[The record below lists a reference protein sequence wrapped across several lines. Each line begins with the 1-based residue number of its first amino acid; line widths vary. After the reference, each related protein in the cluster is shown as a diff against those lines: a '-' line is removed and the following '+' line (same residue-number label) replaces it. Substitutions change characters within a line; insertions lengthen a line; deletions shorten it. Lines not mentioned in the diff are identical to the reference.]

1 MKDRY
6 ISVDALLK
14 TLEEY
19 HRLSCWNT
27 AVCDADTVLRVLEIV
42 ENIVKN
48 EPPIG
53 PRQLSSRI
61 LKAKDCAIEVYA
73 KMARD
78 DVDRYSKQ
86 EREAETVGN
95 QLLMGF
101 WRGMREQARQYAEIF
116 DRLLKPTQGG

>member
-6 ISVDALLK
+6 ISMDALLK

-19 HRLSCWNT
+19 HHLSCWNT
-27 AVCDADTVLRVLEIV
+27 DVCDADTVLRVLEVV

-73 KMARD
+73 KMASD
-78 DVDRYSKQ
+78 DVERYSKK

-101 WRGMREQARQYAEIF
+101 WRGMREEARRYAEIF
-116 DRLLKPTQGG
+116 DRLLKPT

>member
-6 ISVDALLK
+6 ISMDALLK

-27 AVCDADTVLRVLEIV
+27 DVCDADTVLRVLEVV

-53 PRQLSSRI
+53 PRQLSGRI

-78 DVDRYSKQ
+78 DVERYSKQ

-95 QLLMGF
+95 HLLMGF
-101 WRGMREQARQYAEIF
+101 WRGMGEQARQYAEIF
-116 DRLLKPTQGG
+116 DRLLKPT

>member
-6 ISVDALLK
+6 ISMDALLK

-27 AVCDADTVLRVLEIV
+27 DVCDADTVLRVLEVV

-53 PRQLSSRI
+53 PRQLSGRI

-78 DVDRYSKQ
+78 DVERYSKQ

-116 DRLLKPTQGG
+116 DQLLKPT

>member
-14 TLEEY
+14 TLNEY

-27 AVCDADTVLRVLEIV
+27 DVCDADTVLRVLEIV

-61 LKAKDCAIEVYA
+61 LKAKNCAIEVYA

-78 DVDRYSKQ
+78 DVERYSKQ

-95 QLLMGF
+95 QLLIGF

-116 DRLLKPTQGG
+116 DRLLKPT

>member
-14 TLEEY
+14 TLNEY

-27 AVCDADTVLRVLEIV
+27 DVCDANTVLRVLEIV

-61 LKAKDCAIEVYA
+61 LKAKNCAIEVYA

-78 DVDRYSKQ
+78 DVERYSEQ
-86 EREAETVGN
+86 ELEAETVGN
-95 QLLMGF
+95 RLLMGF

-116 DRLLKPTQGG
+116 DRLLKPT

>member
-14 TLEEY
+14 TLNEY
-19 HRLSCWNT
+19 RRLSCWNT
-27 AVCDADTVLRVLEIV
+27 DVCDADTVIRVLEIV

-48 EPPIG
+48 EPTIG
-53 PRQLSSRI
+53 HRQLSSRV

-78 DVDRYSKQ
+78 DVERYSKQ

-116 DRLLKPTQGG
+116 DQLLKPT

>member
-6 ISVDALLK
+6 ISMDALLK

-19 HRLSCWNT
+19 HHLSCWNT
-27 AVCDADTVLRVLEIV
+27 DVYDADTVLRVLEVV

-48 EPPIG
+48 EPPIA
-53 PRQLSSRI
+53 PRQLSGRI

-78 DVDRYSKQ
+78 DAERYSKQ

-116 DRLLKPTQGG
+116 DRLLKPT

>member
-1 MKDRY
+1 MKGRY

-27 AVCDADTVLRVLEIV
+27 DVCDADTVLRVLEIV

-53 PRQLSSRI
+53 PSQLSSRI

-73 KMARD
+73 EMARD
-78 DVDRYSKQ
+78 DVERYSKQ

-95 QLLMGF
+95 QLLVGF
-101 WRGMREQARQYAEIF
+101 WRGMREEARRYAEIF
-116 DRLLKPTQGG
+116 DRLLKPT

>member
-14 TLEEY
+14 TLNEY

-27 AVCDADTVLRVLEIV
+27 DVCDTDTVLRVLEIV

-61 LKAKDCAIEVYA
+61 LKAKNCAIEVYA

-78 DVDRYSKQ
+78 DVERYSEQ

-116 DRLLKPTQGG
+116 DRLLKPT

>member
-1 MKDRY
+1 MKERY
-6 ISVDALLK
+6 ISMDHLLK

-19 HRLSCWNT
+19 HRMSCWNT
-27 AVCDADTVLRVLEIV
+27 DVCDADTVLRVLEVV

-73 KMARD
+73 AMARD
-78 DVDRYSKQ
+78 DAERYRKKEWES
-86 EREAETVGN
+86 ETVGN

-101 WRGMREQARQYAEIF
+101 WRGMREESRRYAEIF
-116 DRLLKPTQGG
+116 DRLLNPR